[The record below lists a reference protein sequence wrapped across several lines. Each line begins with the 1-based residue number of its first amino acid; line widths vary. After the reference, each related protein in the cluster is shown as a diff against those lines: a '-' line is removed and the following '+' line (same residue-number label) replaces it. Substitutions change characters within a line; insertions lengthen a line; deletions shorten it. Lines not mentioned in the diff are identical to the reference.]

1 MSKPSAD
8 TTAVSRPQRRRPPL
22 AAAVVQSLA
31 TAIVLG
37 EYPPGTALPSAG
49 ELCDAYE
56 VSRTVI
62 REATTTLAEK
72 GLVATRQGWGTVVLD
87 QEQWSLLDP
96 LILDA
101 LFQRKDRLVYLDNLI
116 EIRTTLE
123 CAMAARAAGHIDD
136 AQAAAL
142 SAKLDELAGLIDDP
156 EAYSR
161 ADIEFHEIIHRASRD
176 AFGRAIVSSIQGK
189 AVRSPQYSG
198 DPTREDIELTHE
210 AHARVAAAVLARDGD
225 GAADAMREHITSSW
239 ARRRPA
245 DVPEA

>member
-8 TTAVSRPQRRRPPL
+8 TTAVSRPRRRRPPL

-49 ELCDAYE
+49 DLCDSYE

-96 LILDA
+96 LVLDA
-101 LFQRKDRLVYLDNLI
+101 LFQRKDRLVFLDNLI

-123 CAMAARAAGHIDD
+123 CAMSARAAVRIDE
-136 AQAAAL
+136 ARAAAL
-142 SAKLDELAGLIDDP
+142 SAKLDELATLIDDP

-161 ADIEFHEIIHRASRD
+161 ADIEFHEIIHRASHD
-176 AFGRAIVSSIQGK
+176 AFGRAIVSSIQSK

-198 DPTREDIELTHE
+198 DPTREDIELTHQ
-210 AHARVAAAVLARDGD
+210 AHARIAAAVIARDAD
-225 GAADAMREHITSSW
+225 GAAEAMREHITSAW
-239 ARRRPA
+239 ARRRPTDA
-245 DVPEA
+245 PDA

>member
-1 MSKPSAD
+1 MSNPSAD
-8 TTAVSRPQRRRPPL
+8 AVAVSPRQRRRPPL

-49 ELCDAYE
+49 VLCDQYE

-62 REATTTLAEK
+62 REATMALSEK

-101 LFQRKDRLVYLDNLI
+101 LFQRKDRLVFLDNLI

-123 CAMAARAAGHIDD
+123 CAMSARAARLMDD
-136 AQAAAL
+136 TQAAVL
-142 SAKLDELAGLIDDP
+142 SAKLDELAALRDDP

-189 AVRSPQYSG
+189 AVRYPQYSG
-198 DPTREDIELTHE
+198 DPTREHIELTHE
-210 AHARVAAAVLARDGD
+210 AHARIAAALLSQDADE
-225 GAADAMREHITSSW
+225 AADAMRDHITSSW
-239 ARRRPA
+239 ERRRPLDTSGA
-245 DVPEA
+245 

>member
-1 MSKPSAD
+1 M
-8 TTAVSRPQRRRPPL
+8 
-22 AAAVVQSLA
+22 
-31 TAIVLG
+31 
-37 EYPPGTALPSAG
+37 
-49 ELCDAYE
+49 
-56 VSRTVI
+56 SRTVI

-87 QEQWSLLDP
+87 QDQWSLLDP

-123 CAMAARAAGHIDD
+123 CAMAARAALRMDD
-136 AQAAAL
+136 TQAAAL
-142 SAKLDELAGLIDDP
+142 SAKIDELAGLIDDP

-198 DPTREDIELTHE
+198 DPTREDLEHTHQ
-210 AHARVAAAVLARDGD
+210 AHIRVAAAVLDGD
-225 GAADAMREHITSSW
+225 VDRAAEAMREHITSAW
-239 ARRRPA
+239 ARRRPV
-245 DVPEA
+245 DESDGQ

>member
-8 TTAVSRPQRRRPPL
+8 TVAVSRHQRRRPPL
-22 AAAVVQSLA
+22 AAAVVRSLT

-49 ELCDAYE
+49 DLCDEYE

-101 LFQRKDRLVYLDNLI
+101 LFQREDRLVFLDNLI

-123 CAMAARAAGHIDD
+123 CAMAARAARSIDD
-136 AQAAAL
+136 VQAAAL
-142 SAKLDELAGLIDDP
+142 SAKLDELAGLRGDP
-156 EAYSR
+156 TAYTR
-161 ADIEFHEIIHRASRD
+161 ADIEFHEIIHRASQD

-198 DPTREDIELTHE
+198 DPTREDIDLTHE
-210 AHARVAAAVLARDGD
+210 AHAQVAAAVLARDAE
-225 GAADAMREHITSSW
+225 GAADAMRFHITSSW
-239 ARRRPA
+239 ERRRPHGTT
-245 DVPEA
+245 EA